1 MSAVSRGIRTQP
13 ITRKKKVKVK
23 KKQGIG
29 PQSPDLG
36 NDYTMSD
43 EDYKKF
49 ENSSFNGGEIM
60 SIDVGIPMKSVT
72 APGRNVTNKK
82 VLVQDRPITRKR
94 KKNTSG
100 SSRFSEGGMI
110 VSSLYESF

>member
-23 KKQGIG
+23 KKQSIG
-29 PQSPDLG
+29 PQTPDAGTGDIL
-36 NDYTMSD
+36 
-43 EDYKKF
+43 
-49 ENSSFNGGEIM
+49 ENKAVVEEGYEPLF
-60 SIDVGIPMKSVT
+60 IDFRIPMKSVT
-72 APGRNVTNKK
+72 APGRGTGPGPKK
-82 VLVQDRPITRKR
+82 LLVEDRPITRKK

>member
-36 NDYTMSD
+36 YDVMSD